1 MAVIQLVGA
10 DGTTATLPL
19 PSNWGSDSTDL
30 EMAIEMITKDAERSS
45 NGVLTAGLTVNIG
58 VTLPVHYARLSARDM
73 KTLCE
78 FAKYN
83 VPDSD
88 KGESFTS
95 LTIPQRTFS
104 MTTILPCGVK
114 TTKVYFSDSL
124 KCSLHFTKP
133 IDEEFKLKDGVWEE
147 YCEWRDVSFD
157 LVFIGASTTEA

>member
-58 VTLPVHYARLSARDM
+58 VTLPVHYARLSPSDM
-73 KTLCE
+73 KTLCI
-78 FAKYN
+78 FAGYN
-83 VPDSD
+83 VPNKED
-88 KGESFTS
+88 GLTS
-95 LTIPQRTFS
+95 LTIAQRTYA
-104 MTTILPCGVK
+104 MTTILPCGVR
-114 TTKVYFSDSL
+114 TTNVYFSDSL

-133 IDEEFKLKDGVWEE
+133 IDEEFNLKDGVWEE